1 MIKSTTIAV
10 SLLSAIITS
19 SVSANDAPEL
29 AAPTAALVSY
39 EAALKKGDLDAA
51 KDLTAKF
58 KTIPAEAL
66 EQYTAK
72 YSEGAKAGKIVIT
85 PVPGSAKII
94 GDFAV
99 VTFADGNKERPDYD
113 PAYLIKQNGRW
124 KVFLKLTKWDHP
136 MFELSDD
143 QKKQLG
149 ELKEWFSLEKNRL
162 YGR

>member
-1 MIKSTTIAV
+1 MTKLATIAT
-10 SLLSAIITS
+10 SLFFAIVTNSA
-19 SVSANDAPEL
+19 SANEAAEL
-29 AAPTAALVSY
+29 AAPTAALVAYDS
-39 EAALKKGDLDAA
+39 ALKKGDLAAA

-58 KTIPAEAL
+58 KTIPAEAI

-85 PVPGSAKII
+85 PVSGSAKAI

-99 VTFADGNKERPDYD
+99 ITFTDGNKDRPDYD
-113 PAYLIKQNGRW
+113 PAYLMKQDGKW

-136 MFELSDD
+136 MFDLTDG
-143 QKKQLG
+143 QKKQLA
-149 ELKEWFSLEKNRL
+149 ELAEWFSAEKKRL

>member
-1 MIKSTTIAV
+1 MIKSVTIAV
-10 SLLSAIITS
+10 SLLSAIITG
-19 SVSANDAPEL
+19 SVSANEAPEL
-29 AAPTAALVSY
+29 TAPTAALVAY

-51 KDLTAKF
+51 KALTARF

-94 GDFAV
+94 GEVAV

-113 PAYLIKQNGRW
+113 PAYLMKQNGQWR
-124 KVFLKLTKWDHP
+124 VFLKLTNWDHP
-136 MFELSDD
+136 MFDLPEE

-149 ELKEWFSLEKNRL
+149 DLKEWFSAEKDRL

>member
-1 MIKSTTIAV
+1 MNKLATITA
-10 SLLSAIITS
+10 SLLFAIIS
-19 SVSANDAPEL
+19 NSASANEAAEL
-29 AAPTAALVSY
+29 AAPTAALVAYDS
-39 EAALKKGDLDAA
+39 ALKKGDLDAA

-58 KTIPAEAL
+58 KTIPAEAI

-85 PVPGSAKII
+85 PVQGSAKTI

-99 VTFADGNKERPDYD
+99 ITFTDGNKERPDYD
-113 PAYLIKQNGRW
+113 PAYLIKQDGKW

-136 MFELSDD
+136 MFDLTDA

-149 ELKEWFSLEKNRL
+149 ELTEWFDAEKDRL